1 MKSWQHCGEVAAARD
16 EKILMIGILPHL
28 RESDLNMDNMS
39 DMSRYK
45 ALNRQVFKMRNFKPL
60 HLHIT
65 GRDVMDTHK
74 NDVMLEAATTSFQ
87 IHFQIPLEQAVNVFN
102 ASLACSAPMV
112 AVSANSPYLFGKD
125 LWDETRIPL
134 FEQSVEVG
142 DPEHRRVGFGYAYLK
157 RSLFECFAENLADYP
172 VLLPLVNDESLE
184 KLTRLKFH
192 NGTIWR
198 WNRPLIDFD
207 KDNQPHLRIEHRVVP
222 SGPTIH
228 DSFANAA
235 FYYGLTHGLTR
246 RHGNIANCVPFAEVK
261 SSFYDCARYGLDAR
275 VSWLGGG
282 KRCGSGR
289 G

>member
-1 MKSWQHCGEVAAARD
+1 MYKGLMKSWQHCGEVAAARD
-16 EKILMIGILPHL
+16 EKILMIGTLPHL

-45 ALNRQVFKMRNFKPL
+45 ALNRQVFKMRDFKPL

-142 DPEHRRVGFGYAYLK
+142 DPKHRRVGFGNAYLK

-207 KDNQPHLRIEHRVVP
+207 KDNHPHLRIEHRVVP

-235 FYYGLTHGLTR
+235 FY
-246 RHGNIANCVPFAEVK
+246 
-261 SSFYDCARYGLDAR
+261 
-275 VSWLGGG
+275 
-282 KRCGSGR
+282 
-289 G
+289 